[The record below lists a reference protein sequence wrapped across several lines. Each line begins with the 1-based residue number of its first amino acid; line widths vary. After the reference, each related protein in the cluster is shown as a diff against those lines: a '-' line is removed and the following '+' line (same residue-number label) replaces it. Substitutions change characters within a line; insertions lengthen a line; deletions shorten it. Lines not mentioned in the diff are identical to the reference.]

1 MPLSSKKQYLQLG
14 APAEHAYGQLS
25 PYCMQP
31 MVLWPERGNF
41 SIFFFLV
48 QFISLFFFLSVSH
61 VEYIALSLDAQAVL
75 ALPNQPEQWL
85 WLLSQSVWIHV
96 NTPHPSLPSSI
107 TKYVTILLFLVHQ
120 KSSLWAGLS
129 AASAKSLAK
138 ALLTTGGGSRAQWF

>member
-1 MPLSSKKQYLQLG
+1 MPLSSKKQYLQLR

-41 SIFFFLV
+41 SNFFFLV
-48 QFISLFFFLSVSH
+48 PFISLFFFLSVSH

-85 WLLSQSVWIHV
+85 LCQSVWIHM

-107 TKYVTILLFLVHQ
+107 TKHVTIFLFFVHQ